1 MRAILVDPAARTV
14 TEVDYCGGDD
24 PRHICALIGA
34 ESLDSGRLATF
45 DGVQALAFVDDSG
58 LLRSNACFR
67 FEGYAHPLAGKALI
81 LGCDRFGNTVA
92 CPLTREEVE
101 ARIRWVAQAHALA
114 AERAQRA
121 IDAAYYRS
129 MGCEVETDE
138 SGLVNVITQPE
149 RR

>member
-101 ARIRWVAQAHALA
+101 SAGSRRPMRSRLNGRNAQSTPLTTARWA
-114 AERAQRA
+114 A
-121 IDAAYYRS
+121 RS
-129 MGCEVETDE
+129 
-138 SGLVNVITQPE
+138 
-149 RR
+149 RRMKAGS